1 MNKMY
6 KQIIIVR
13 KDLKITKGK
22 IAAQVAHAAVSAYIK
37 TQKKHTEY
45 ASSWLEQ
52 GQKKIVLKI
61 DTKKELLDLFENIK
75 NQFPCALIKDAAHTQ
90 LKEPDITCLGIG
102 PIPENQIDKFTSK
115 YKLL

>member
-1 MNKMY
+1 MH

-13 KDLKITKGK
+13 KDLNITKGK
-22 IAAQVAHAAVSAYIK
+22 IAAQVAHAAVSAYLK
-37 TQKKHTEY
+37 TLQKNPN
-45 ASSWLEQ
+45 ACSSWLEA

-61 DTKKELLDLFENIK
+61 DTKKELLELFESVKNI
-75 NQFPCALIKDAAHTQ
+75 FPCALIKDAAHTQ

-102 PIPENQIDKFTSK
+102 PIKEIEIDKFTSK